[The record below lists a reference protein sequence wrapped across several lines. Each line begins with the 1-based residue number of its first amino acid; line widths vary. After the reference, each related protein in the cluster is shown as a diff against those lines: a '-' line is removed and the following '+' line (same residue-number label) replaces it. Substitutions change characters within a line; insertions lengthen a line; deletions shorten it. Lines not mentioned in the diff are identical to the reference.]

1 VTPAF
6 YVGLMSGT
14 SLDGVDAALVDFSDG
29 MPRVVRHAHQPFDD
43 RLRTELLAL
52 TASGA
57 DEIGRAAVLGNE
69 LARRY
74 AAAIALVLGGSG
86 IERREVLAVGCH
98 GQTLRH
104 RPDLGYSVQ
113 IGNAALLAE
122 LTSLRVVADFRS
134 RDIAAGGQGA
144 PLAPAFHAAVF
155 ASRDEDRAVLNLGG
169 IANLSLLSR
178 DGGVRGFDT
187 GPANCLMDLW
197 AAQHLGMPC
206 DRDGAWASGG
216 AVIEPVLARMLED
229 PYFNKPPP
237 KSTGRDAFGSA
248 WLHRRIPSGAVE
260 RDVQAT
266 LLELTARSTAG
277 ALRLAGFDAQRV
289 IVCGG
294 GARNRALM
302 QRLETLFAPAPVE
315 SSDRHGLDA
324 QQLEAVAFA
333 WLAMQAVSQR
343 PANLPEV
350 TGARGPRV
358 LGAIYPA

>member
-1 VTPAF
+1 MTSAL

-14 SLDGVDAALVDFSDG
+14 SLDGVDAALVDFSCSV
-29 MPRVVRHAHQPFDD
+29 PRVIGHAHHSFDD
-43 RLRTELLAL
+43 RLRAELLAL
-52 TASGA
+52 TTSGA
-57 DEIGRAAVLGNE
+57 DELGRAAVLGNE
-69 LARRY
+69 LAHRY
-74 AAAIALVLGGSG
+74 AAAVQLVLGGSG
-86 IERREVLAVGCH
+86 VEPRDVLAVGCH

-104 RPDLGYSVQ
+104 RPDLGYSLQ

-122 LTSLRVVADFRS
+122 LISLPVVADFRS
-134 RDIAAGGQGA
+134 RDVAAGGQGA

-197 AAQHLGMPC
+197 ASQHLGAPC
-206 DRDGAWASGG
+206 DRDGGWASGG
-216 AVIEPVLARMLED
+216 AVMEDVLTRMLED
-229 PYFNKPPP
+229 PYFSAPPP
-237 KSTGRDAFGSA
+237 KSTGRDAFGAA
-248 WLHRRIPSGAVE
+248 WLRSRIPSGAAT

-266 LLELTARSTAG
+266 LLELTARSVAD
-277 ALRLAGFDAQRV
+277 ALRLARFDAMRV

-294 GARNRALM
+294 GARNGALM
-302 QRLETLFAPAPVE
+302 RRLEVLLAPAPVE
-315 SSDRHGLDA
+315 PSDRYGLDA

-333 WLAMQAVSQR
+333 WLALQAVNRR
-343 PANLPEV
+343 PANIPEV